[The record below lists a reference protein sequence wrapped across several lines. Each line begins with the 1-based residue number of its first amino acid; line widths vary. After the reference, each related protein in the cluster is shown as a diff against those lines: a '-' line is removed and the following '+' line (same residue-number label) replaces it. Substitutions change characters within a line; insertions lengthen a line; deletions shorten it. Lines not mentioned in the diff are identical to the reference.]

1 MPQFPRETTTTL
13 VLICLITL
21 YKTLKI
27 ILFVSQ
33 GGGGRLVLLKIQNTF
48 LQLFVWPTHLHFIF
62 KKINLIRQLSKNDF

>member
-33 GGGGRLVLLKIQNTF
+33 GGGAVGFIENPKYISSALCLANSFTF
-48 LQLFVWPTHLHFIF
+48 DI
-62 KKINLIRQLSKNDF
+62 

>member
-27 ILFVSQ
+27 IFFVSQ
-33 GGGGRLVLLKIQNTF
+33 GGGGAVGFIENPKYISLALCLANSFTF
-48 LQLFVWPTHLHFIF
+48 DI
-62 KKINLIRQLSKNDF
+62 